1 MMQPIPDTAIE
12 DLRYFLKE
20 LENENST
27 KNKIIQEHFQNIS
40 SNPVSSYSTKE
51 QLSLLSEI
59 MNCYNK
65 NMLEYQKN
73 MQELSCITK
82 NVIQSER
89 KYREDVLNTVTIEP
103 ELSLYEYFM
112 NMLFGVKPE
121 KNNNIIATQ
130 VGNEPTMILEN
141 IFLDKETENIETTNP
156 VQASRNTNNNK
167 QNEITIKNSSN
178 DIKKRR
184 NTVQPVIKHL
194 THI

>member
-1 MMQPIPDTAIE
+1 MMQPIPDTAME

-73 MQELSCITK
+73 MQELSCMTK

-130 VGNEPTMILEN
+130 VGNEPTMTLEN

-156 VQASRNTNNNK
+156 VQASRNTNSNNNNNK
-167 QNEITIKNSSN
+167 EGSDKE
-178 DIKKRR
+178 
-184 NTVQPVIKHL
+184 
-194 THI
+194 